1 MVKKVTADLV
11 EAHDFATA
19 AEWERAIRALWDG
32 ARFREERYVAVGI
45 ARARRFRNH
54 RTPRAL
60 PLYEKLITEGAWW
73 DFVDEISINLVGE
86 LVTNYAAK
94 LKPVMRRWAK
104 RDDIWLRRSA
114 ILCQLKAKA
123 NTDLRLLEAAIAPS
137 MAEREF
143 FLRKGIGWALREYSK
158 TDPAWVIDYVTKH
171 RDRLSPLSK
180 REALKVLLKKGLIDA
195 VPPGS
200 SGADQ

>member
-1 MVKKVTADLV
+1 MQ
-11 EAHDFATA
+11 AHEFATA
-19 AEWERAIRALWDG
+19 AEWERAIRAVWDG

-45 ARARRFRNH
+45 ARAKRFRDY
-54 RTPRAL
+54 RTPHVL
-60 PLYEKLITEGAWW
+60 PLYEKLVVEGAWW
-73 DFVDEISINLVGE
+73 DFVDEVSIHLVGE
-86 LVTNYAAK
+86 LVANYPAT

-123 NTDLRLLEAAIAPS
+123 TTDVNLLEAAIAPS

-158 TDPAWVIDYVTKH
+158 TDPAWVVDYVTKH

-180 REALKVLLKKGLIDA
+180 REGLKVLLKQGLIDA
-195 VPPGS
+195 VPAAS
-200 SGADQ
+200 LGADH